1 MNRRARIL
9 VGVWCSA
16 VLVAAAG
23 PPSADESAARKRDQ
37 TALKAYGQ
45 LVGSWRG
52 VGMVE
57 RNNRKGAWTES
68 AEWVWKLDKSSASLL
83 LKLDRGKY
91 LKSAILSSGEKP
103 SVFRLEATLADDS
116 KRSFEGKAGDRD
128 KLVLI
133 ATEKA
138 AEGVGRITLS
148 PLHETRFLL
157 LLEAPVPD
165 SDSYRRL
172 GEVGYT
178 RNGVAFAAGDSY
190 PKCVVTEGR
199 GTIKVSYKGE
209 TYYVCCS
216 GCKELFEENP
226 AAIIA
231 EAKEREKNHK

>member
-1 MNRRARIL
+1 MNRRGMIVAFIS
-9 VGVWCSA
+9 CSA
-16 VLVAAAG
+16 VLFAAAA
-23 PPSADESAARKRDQ
+23 PPSAGEAAARKRDQ
-37 TALKAYGQ
+37 AALKAYGS

-57 RNNRKGAWTES
+57 RNSRKGAWTES
-68 AEWVWKLDKSSASLL
+68 AEWVWKLDKNSASLA
-83 LKLDRGKY
+83 LKIDRGKY
-91 LKSAILSSGEKP
+91 LKSAILSRGDKP
-103 SVFRLEATLADDS
+103 GVFRVEATLADDS
-116 KRSFEGKAGDRD
+116 KRTFEGKVGDRD
-128 KLVLI
+128 KLVLV
-133 ATEKA
+133 ATEKP

-157 LLEAPVPD
+157 LLETPVPD
-165 SDSYRRL
+165 SESYRRL

-199 GTIKVSYKGE
+199 GTIKVTYKGE

-216 GCKELFEENP
+216 GCKDLFDENP

-231 EAKEREKNHK
+231 EAKEREKNKK